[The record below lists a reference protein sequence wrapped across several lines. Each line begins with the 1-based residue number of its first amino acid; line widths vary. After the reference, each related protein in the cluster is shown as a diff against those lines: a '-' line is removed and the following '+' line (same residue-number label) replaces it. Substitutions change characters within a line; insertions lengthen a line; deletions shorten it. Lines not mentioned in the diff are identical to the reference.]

1 MSELIDHKII
11 DMPALWAVG
20 AQVHVM
26 NEGDNPLPAEWRKQF
41 ESGLFEKLAALPGAY
56 AKDDCM
62 GIIHSWPGDMSCFE
76 YLMCMLFTE
85 KPEEIWVGEDHLASC
100 WMNIKNMMEEGKSN
114 E

>member
-41 ESGLFEKLAALPGAY
+41 ESGRLHGHNPFVAGRYELL
-56 AKDDCM
+56 
-62 GIIHSWPGDMSCFE
+62 
-76 YLMCMLFTE
+76 
-85 KPEEIWVGEDHLASC
+85 
-100 WMNIKNMMEEGKSN
+100 
-114 E
+114 

>member
-41 ESGLFEKLAALPGAY
+41 EIGLL
-56 AKDDCM
+56 
-62 GIIHSWPGDMSCFE
+62 
-76 YLMCMLFTE
+76 
-85 KPEEIWVGEDHLASC
+85 VG
-100 WMNIKNMMEEGKSN
+100 
-114 E
+114 